1 MKIADLSRHAL
12 RFCAAATMLSGCGAA
27 QSQIGGLGAVPESPA
42 TATQVKNGRPWIAPD
57 AKKKDLLYISDRGT
71 NDVYVYSYP
80 RGKLNGTLTGFNDPD
95 GECVDKTGDVFITNF
110 LSSNIIE
117 YAHGG
122 TSPIAT
128 LSDPGYYPADCS
140 VDPTTGNLAVTNFET
155 TSNLQGGVAIY
166 QSAKGSPTYYTDSF
180 IYLMFFCSYDDA
192 GNLFVDGV
200 TSGSAFTFAELP
212 SGGTSFS
219 NVTLNQTISEPGGVQ
234 WDGKYV
240 AIIGQNTNVIY
251 QFTIS
256 GSSGTEVGSTPLNGA
271 SDVVEFWKQGA
282 KVIGPDV
289 GAGDV
294 GIWKYPAGGNPT
306 KTLKKGFDEPEG
318 ATVSRAK

>member
-140 VDPTTGNLAVTNFET
+140 VDPTLEISPSQ
-155 TSNLQGGVAIY
+155 TSRLR
-166 QSAKGSPTYYTDSF
+166 
-180 IYLMFFCSYDDA
+180 
-192 GNLFVDGV
+192 
-200 TSGSAFTFAELP
+200 
-212 SGGTSFS
+212 
-219 NVTLNQTISEPGGVQ
+219 
-234 WDGKYV
+234 
-240 AIIGQNTNVIY
+240 
-251 QFTIS
+251 
-256 GSSGTEVGSTPLNGA
+256 
-271 SDVVEFWKQGA
+271 
-282 KVIGPDV
+282 
-289 GAGDV
+289 
-294 GIWKYPAGGNPT
+294 
-306 KTLKKGFDEPEG
+306 
-318 ATVSRAK
+318 ATSRAALRSTRVLKAVLRITRIRSST